1 MLSKRVIMNEWRD
14 LVRRLDD
21 MTLRYTHVQAADVVP
36 PNSPEQDND
45 ALHPPGSPAR
55 APASL
60 SA

>member
-21 MTLRYTHVQAADVVP
+21 MTLRYTHGQAADVAP
-36 PNSPEQDND
+36 PNSPEHEQ
-45 ALHPPGSPAR
+45 HPPGSPAR

-60 SA
+60 CG